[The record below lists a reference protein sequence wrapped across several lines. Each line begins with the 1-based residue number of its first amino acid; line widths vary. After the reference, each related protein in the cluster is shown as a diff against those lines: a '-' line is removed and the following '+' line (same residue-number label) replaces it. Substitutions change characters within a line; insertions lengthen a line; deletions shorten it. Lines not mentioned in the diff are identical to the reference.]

1 MVGTFER
8 CQQVDTS
15 KEENLPYLIRW
26 KGSVAKSVILQTL
39 FVTAFAAAVTVVY
52 YKTNIKPSIPQT
64 FIPVLG
70 FVVGLLLTYRTNTAY
85 DRYWEGR
92 KAWSSMVVAIRNLT
106 RYIWVCVKRVKTER
120 EKIEAREK
128 KDLEYLDHIK
138 NNNEL
143 KEKYYEVKK
152 YDELKNEREK
162 KLKGEEIEDEEISKK
177 RKEVEEARLKEEDKE
192 ILLEKQSAVRLLIG
206 FAFAVKH
213 YLREEEGDE
222 CDDVKPFISNIRS
235 NLPGFEDLSVQDTVG
250 ENTADDTTDD
260 TPQKSIWRKISSCI
274 SLFKNKKKPHHGKD
288 EEMKAPNH
296 NLPLEISLYISDYI
310 KVQFRKGR
318 IGVPLTNNMLLSI
331 NSLIECLTAFERILR
346 TPIPLAYSIHLS
358 QTVWIYC
365 LSLPF
370 QLVNTVGWSTIPI
383 VFLASFILL
392 GIERIAAEIE
402 NPFGYDPND
411 LDLDGFCKI
420 IEREITIITSHVQ
433 PSVDEWVFNDENRPF
448 VGQEISALHARDN
461 LSFKQVRHK
470 LLDESIKNIPSK
482 FFADSKKTRPRPKMR
497 SRFSMASLKRKNTNN
512 ENFV

>member
-1 MVGTFER
+1 MGNFER

-26 KGSVAKSVILQTL
+26 KGSVAKRVILQTL
-39 FVTAFAAAVTVVY
+39 SVTAFATAVTVVY
-52 YKTNIKPSIPQT
+52 FKTNLKPSIPQT

-70 FVVGLLLTYRTNTAY
+70 FVV
-85 DRYWEGR
+85 GR

-120 EKIEAREK
+120 EKNEAKEK
-128 KDLEYLDHIK
+128 KELGYLEHIK

-143 KEKYYEVKK
+143 KEKYDEVKK
-152 YDELKNEREK
+152 YDELKKEKDK
-162 KLKGEEIEDEEISKK
+162 KLTEEEIKEDEEISKK
-177 RKEVEEARLKEEDKE
+177 RKELEEAMLKEEEKE
-192 ILLEKQSAVRLLIG
+192 ILIEKQSAVRLLIG

-222 CDDVKPFISNIRS
+222 CDDVKPFISNIKS
-235 NLPGFEDLSVQDTVG
+235 NLPGFEDLSVQDTAG
-250 ENTADDTTDD
+250 DNENTTEDTTDD
-260 TPQKSIWRKISSCI
+260 TPQKSMWKKISSCI
-274 SLFKNKKKPHHGKD
+274 SSFKNKKKPHHGKN

-296 NLPLEISLYISDYI
+296 NLPLEISLYLSDYI
-310 KVQFRKGR
+310 KIQFRKGR
-318 IGVPLTNNMLLSI
+318 IGVPLTNNMLMSI
-331 NSLIECLTAFERILR
+331 NSLIECLTTFERILR

-370 QLVNTVGWSTIPI
+370 QLVNSVGWSTIPI

-420 IEREITIITSHVQ
+420 IEREITIITSHIQ
-433 PSVDEWVFNDENRPF
+433 PSVDDWVFNDENRPF
-448 VGQEISALHARDN
+448 VGQEISALHARNN
-461 LSFKQVRHK
+461 LTFNQVRHK

-482 FFADSKKTRPRPKMR
+482 FFGESSEKSRPKMR
-497 SRFSMASLKRKNTNN
+497 SKFSIASLKRKNTNN
-512 ENFV
+512 ENLV

>member
-1 MVGTFER
+1 
-8 CQQVDTS
+8 
-15 KEENLPYLIRW
+15 
-26 KGSVAKSVILQTL
+26 
-39 FVTAFAAAVTVVY
+39 Y

-106 RYIWVCVKRVKTER
+106 RYIWVW
-120 EKIEAREK
+120 
-128 KDLEYLDHIK
+128 
-138 NNNEL
+138 
-143 KEKYYEVKK
+143 
-152 YDELKNEREK
+152 
-162 KLKGEEIEDEEISKK
+162 
-177 RKEVEEARLKEEDKE
+177 
-192 ILLEKQSAVRLLIG
+192 

-512 ENFV
+512 ENFKWVDKNNIKENVTCYAILREVEGLIIGC